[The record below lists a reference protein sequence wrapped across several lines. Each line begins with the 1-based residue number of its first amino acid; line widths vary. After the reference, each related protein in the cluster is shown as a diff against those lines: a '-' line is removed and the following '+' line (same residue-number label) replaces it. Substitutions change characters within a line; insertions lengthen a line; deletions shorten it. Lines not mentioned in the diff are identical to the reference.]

1 MIELFHPGTKI
12 PKSRCNAFDIPP
24 KRAAKETKPK
34 VYKKRPSKVE
44 QAARA
49 LETPEEKAAR
59 ITAFQKTYPNTGT
72 FAAVM
77 AGAKQ

>member
-24 KRAAKETKPK
+24 KRAAKEPKPK
-34 VYKKRPSKVE
+34 VYKQRPSKVV

-49 LETPEEKAAR
+49 LETAEERAQRLANGSGAAL
-59 ITAFQKTYPNTGT
+59 
-72 FAAVM
+72 
-77 AGAKQ
+77 

>member
-1 MIELFHPGTKI
+1 MIEFHPGTKI

-24 KRAAKETKPK
+24 KRQLKEPKPK

-49 LETPEEKAAR
+49 LETAEERAAR

-72 FAAVM
+72 FADVM
-77 AGAKQ
+77 AGAQK